1 MITIPVILERCA
13 GIDVGKRGLAVAVA
27 VGPADKEAEIKT
39 RSYGTTVPAL
49 QELHAWLREEGC
61 TSVAM
66 ESTGSYWIPV
76 KNILEQDFQIVL
88 VCARKHRPKKGD
100 KTDFRDAMDLAVY
113 HRHGLLTGTYL
124 PERGIVELRDLTRRR
139 KKLLGH
145 LRAEKNRIQK
155 VLETANV
162 KIGSVVSDVFG
173 VSGQE
178 ILQTLL
184 DNKPVTAAEL
194 ADKAKCRL
202 RQRIPELTEALEAHH
217 LNDHHRWLIDQSIEH
232 CKLLDQ
238 QVEALELRIDQHLEP
253 YHRQYELLTTIPG
266 VKETTAANILAEIG
280 PNMDQFP
287 SADHL
292 CSWAGICPGNNR
304 SAGKSKSCRIKKANK
319 FLLTALVEGAWA
331 AGRKQ
336 GSVFQRKFHRW
347 VNKLGKK
354 KANIAMGRSLLRV
367 AWTMLK
373 NDQPYVE
380 PDVAST
386 KTRERERQVRNHAH
400 QLRQLGADEKT
411 IQALVENMLE
421 APPALTGTS
430 PAQEPAPDT
439 AATARQASSK
449 NAPPKMQ
456 GGHSP
461 RRPPARGV
469 LGFRIRTA
477 DIRKHS
483 IIKEPPGKPSTATT
497 PETALKRPRQQPRAR
512 KKTDPGTLGG

>member
-49 QELHAWLREEGC
+49 QELRAWLQEEGC
-61 TSVAM
+61 TSIAM

-76 KNILEQDFQIVL
+76 KNVLEQDFQITL
-88 VCARKHRPKKGD
+88 VCARKHQPRKGD
-100 KTDFRDAMDLAVY
+100 KTDFRDAMDLATY
-113 HRHGLLTGTYL
+113 HRHGLLTGSYL

-145 LRAEKNRIQK
+145 IRSEKNRIQK

-162 KIGSVVSDVFG
+162 KIGNVVSDVFG

-178 ILQTLL
+178 ILEALL
-184 DNKPVTAAEL
+184 DNKPVTAADL

-202 RQRIPELTEALEAHH
+202 RQRIPELTEALEAHQ

-238 QVEALELRIDQHLEP
+238 QVEALEAKIDQHLEP
-253 YHRQYELLTTIPG
+253 YHRQYELLRTIPG

-304 SAGKSKSCRIKKANK
+304 SAGKNKSCRIKKANK

-336 GSVFQRKFHRW
+336 GSMFQRKFHRW
-347 VNKLGKK
+347 VHKLGKK
-354 KANIAMGRSLLRV
+354 KANIAMSRSLLRV
-367 AWTMLK
+367 VWTILK
-373 NDQPYVE
+373 DDRPYVE
-380 PDVAST
+380 PDIGLMKA
-386 KTRERERQVRNHAH
+386 REWERQVRNHAY

-411 IQALVENMLE
+411 IQGLVEATLE
-421 APPALTGTS
+421 AHPTITS
-430 PAQEPAPDT
+430 PSADPAPTPDT
-439 AATARQASSK
+439 TASARQAAAKTS
-449 NAPPKMQ
+449 PLKMQ

-469 LGFRIRTA
+469 LGFRIRTKA
-477 DIRKHS
+477 TKQHS
-483 IIKEPPGKPSTATT
+483 IIKEPTEKPSTLTH
-497 PETALKRPRQQPRAR
+497 PETASESSRRKPRAR
-512 KKTDPGTLGG
+512 ISTAPGTLGD